1 MASDTA
7 STRAPLDELMMAMDV
22 VDTLRHD
29 ERIALKELGSDDRD
43 AAMIQRLREIYTSQG
58 IEVSDRIL
66 REGVENLKQNR
77 FVYSPPAAGFQR
89 TLALIYVT
97 RMRWAKAIAILLI
110 LAVGAA
116 LAWHFL
122 VAAPRERAAEALR
135 IELTQTLPTE
145 IAATVRRIGE
155 VSEETAAREQA
166 AALAT
171 GGQAALAAN
180 DATAARKALADLK
193 ALEARLLQVFDI
205 RIVSRPGTP
214 TGVTRIPEANTSA
227 RNYYLLVEAVTPDG
241 QVVPQEVTSE
251 EDGARK
257 TVTIWGQR
265 VPQSTFDAVRR
276 DKEEDGIVSNPVLG
290 SKARGKLQ
298 PEWQARVET
307 GAITQW

>member
-29 ERIALKELGSDDRD
+29 ERIALKELGSDERD

-58 IEVSDRIL
+58 IEVSDRLL

-97 RMRWAKAIAILLI
+97 RLRWAKAILVLLL
-110 LAVGAA
+110 LAVAAA

-122 VAAPRERAAEALR
+122 VTAPRERAAEALR

-155 VSEETAAREQA
+155 VSEETAARERA
-166 AALAT
+166 ATLAT

-180 DATAARKALADLK
+180 GAAAARKALADLK
-193 ALEARLLQVFDI
+193 ALEARLLQVYDI

-214 TGVTRIPEANTSA
+214 TGVTRIPQTNTSA
-227 RNYYLLVEAVTPDG
+227 RNYYLLVEAVAPDG
-241 QVVPQEVTSE
+241 KIVPQEVTSE

-257 TVTIWGQR
+257 TVAIWGQR

-290 SKARGKLQ
+290 SKARGRLQ

>member
-29 ERIALKELGSDDRD
+29 ERIALKELGSDERD

-77 FVYSPPAAGFQR
+77 FVYSPPAVGFQR
-89 TLALIYVT
+89 LLALIYVT
-97 RMRWAKAIAILLI
+97 RMRWAKAIAILLL
-110 LAVGAA
+110 LAVAA
-116 LAWHFL
+116 VLAWRFL
-122 VAAPRERAAEALR
+122 VVAPREQAAEALR
-135 IELTQTLPTE
+135 IELTQTLPTQ
-145 IAATVRRIGE
+145 IAETVRRIGE
-155 VSEETAAREQA
+155 VAEEAAAREQA
-166 AALAT
+166 ATLAT

-180 DATAARKALADLK
+180 DAAAARKALADLK
-193 ALEARLLQVFDI
+193 ALEARLLQVYDI

-227 RNYYLLVEAVTPDG
+227 RNYYLVVEAVAPDG
-241 QVVPQEVTSE
+241 SVLPQNVTSE

-290 SKARGKLQ
+290 VKARGRLQ
-298 PEWQARVET
+298 PEWRAQVET

>member
-29 ERIALKELGSDDRD
+29 ERIALKELGSDERD

-58 IEVSDRIL
+58 IEVSDRLL

-97 RMRWAKAIAILLI
+97 RLRWAKAILVLLL
-110 LAVGAA
+110 LAVAAA

-122 VAAPRERAAEALR
+122 VTAPRERAAEALR

-155 VSEETAAREQA
+155 VSEETAARERA
-166 AALAT
+166 ATLAT
-171 GGQAALAAN
+171 GGQAALTAN
-180 DATAARKALADLK
+180 DAAAARKALADLK
-193 ALEARLLQVFDI
+193 ALEARLLQVYDI

-214 TGVTRIPEANTSA
+214 TGVTRIPQANTSA
-227 RNYYLLVEAVTPDG
+227 RNYYLLVEAVAPDG
-241 QVVPQEVTSE
+241 KTVPQEVTSE

-257 TVTIWGQR
+257 TVAIWGQR

-290 SKARGKLQ
+290 SKARGRLQ